1 MIFIRRKMNI
11 SRRTPPRRSKTKR
24 VDRVVGPKDFKQS
37 SADQNRG
44 ENSMNANSPAA
55 GSQSKLAAVLRV
67 TSGNFLEMFDFFLF
81 GFYASYIAKAFF
93 PTDSEFASLMLTF
106 MTFGAG
112 FLMRPL
118 GAVILGSY
126 VDRVGRRKGLIVTLA
141 IMAVGT
147 VLIAFVP
154 GYTTIGLLAPVLV
167 LTGRLLQGFS
177 AGVEL
182 GGVSVYLSEMAPP
195 NQKGFYV
202 SWQSGSQQVAIMVA
216 ALIGYVLNTTLM
228 PQTVSDWG
236 WRIPFFIG
244 SLIVPFIFI
253 RRRSL
258 QETEAFL
265 ARKHHPTMSEIFNS
279 IVSNWWIVL
288 AGMLLVVMTTV
299 SFYLITVYTPTFGK
313 NVLKLSITDSLIVTF
328 CVAISNLFW
337 LPVMGAVSDR
347 IGRRPVLLGFT
358 ILTILTAYPA
368 VSWLVSNPSFERMLI
383 AELWLSFLYGSYN
396 GAMVVALTEVVP
408 ASVRTVG
415 FSLCY
420 SLATALFG
428 GFTPAISTALIEMTG
443 DKAAPGLWMTFAA
456 FCGLVATLM
465 IYRRGEENRLM
476 LAAAA

>member
-1 MIFIRRKMNI
+1 M
-11 SRRTPPRRSKTKR
+11 
-24 VDRVVGPKDFKQS
+24 
-37 SADQNRG
+37 
-44 ENSMNANSPAA
+44 
-55 GSQSKLAAVLRV
+55 
-67 TSGNFLEMFDFFLF
+67 
-81 GFYASYIAKAFF
+81 
-93 PTDSEFASLMLTF
+93 
-106 MTFGAG
+106 
-112 FLMRPL
+112 
-118 GAVILGSY
+118 
-126 VDRVGRRKGLIVTLA
+126 
-141 IMAVGT
+141 
-147 VLIAFVP
+147 
-154 GYTTIGLLAPVLV
+154 LV

-253 RRRSL
+253 IRRSL

>member
-1 MIFIRRKMNI
+1 MNTAT
-11 SRRTPPRRSKTKR
+11 SATPPS
-24 VDRVVGPKDFKQS
+24 
-37 SADQNRG
+37 
-44 ENSMNANSPAA
+44 
-55 GSQSKLAAVLRV
+55 SKLAAVLRV

-81 GFYASYIAKAFF
+81 GFYATYIASAFF
-93 PTDSEFASLMLTF
+93 PANNEVASLLLTF
-106 MTFGAG
+106 GTFGAG

-118 GAVILGSY
+118 GAIVLGAY

-141 IMAVGT
+141 IMAMGT
-147 VLIAFVP
+147 LLIAFVP
-154 GYTTIGLLAPVLV
+154 SYATIGLAAPALV
-167 LTGRLLQGFS
+167 LIGRLLQGFS

-182 GGVSVYLSEMAPP
+182 GGVSVYLAEMAPP
-195 NQKGFYV
+195 HQKGFYV
-202 SWQSGSQQVAIMVA
+202 SWQSGSQQVAIIVA

-228 PQTVSDWG
+228 PQTMSDWG

-253 RRRSL
+253 IRRSL

-265 ARKHHPTMSEIFNS
+265 ARKHHPTLSEIFNS
-279 IVSNWWIVL
+279 ILSNWQIVL

-313 NVLKLSITDSLIVTF
+313 SVLKLSITDSLVVTC

-337 LPVMGAVSDR
+337 LPVMGALSDR
-347 IGRRPVLLGFT
+347 IGRRPILLGFT

-368 VSWLVSNPSFERMLI
+368 IAWLVAEPSFERMLMV
-383 AELWLSFLYGSYN
+383 ELWLSFLYGGYN
-396 GAMVVALTEVVP
+396 GAMVVALTEIVP

-428 GFTPAISTALIEMTG
+428 GFTPAVSTALIEATG
-443 DKAAPGLWMTFAA
+443 DKAAPGLWMTFGAI
-456 FCGLVATLM
+456 CGLTATLM
-465 IYRRGEENRLM
+465 VYRRGEAARLVT
-476 LAAAA
+476 AAAA